1 MNKLDKFKTAF
12 SELRGFTFLWLTQA
26 LSGLGSSMTSF
37 ALILWTYGQEGS
49 AMSAALLSV
58 CSDAPYVLVSV
69 FAGAISDKWNKKIT
83 MLVCDA
89 FAAVSTVIT
98 LILLMT
104 GNLRVWHLY
113 LLNAVNGLMNSVQQ
127 PASDVAVSLLI
138 PQKYYQQAAGMRV
151 FSNSVINILTP
162 AAASAVMSAFGIN
175 AVFAVDLATFFI
187 AFISL
192 LFFIRIP
199 EKQSKHRSSESMT
212 ALAKEVFAFFKDNKG
227 IFGLIMFL
235 AAINLTASICNAALP
250 ALIIPKASDTAYAI
264 FSSVQGIAM
273 LVGSVAASLVPAPK
287 NRIRAIFISLFISM
301 STENFMLAFGR
312 SLPVWCIGVTLGWL
326 LIPLMNTNLDVVIRT
341 HTPIEMQGRV
351 YAARNSFQFFT
362 IPIGYMLG
370 GALIDKVFEPFMLNI
385 PDNSILHTLFGIGK
399 GSGAAFLF
407 LVIAFLGIFTCVFFA
422 FDKNIWAL
430 AKDK

>member
-12 SELRGFTFLWLTQA
+12 SELQGFTFLWLTQT

-37 ALILWTYGQEGS
+37 SLILRIYGQEGS

-58 CSDAPYVLVSV
+58 CSYVPYVLVSV
-69 FAGAISDKWNKKIT
+69 FAGAISDKWNKKVT

-199 EKQSKHRSSESMT
+199 EKQSEHRSGESVT

-235 AAINLTASICNAALP
+235 AAINLTASVCNAALP

-273 LVGSVAASLVPAPK
+273 LVGSVAASLIPAPK
-287 NRIRAIFISLFISM
+287 NRISVIFISLFISM

-370 GALIDKVFEPFMLNI
+370 GALIDKVFEPLMLNI

>member
-12 SELRGFTFLWLTQA
+12 SELRSFTFLWLTQA

-37 ALILWTYGQEGS
+37 ALIIRIYGQEGS

-58 CSDAPYVLVSV
+58 CSYAPYVLVSV

-199 EKQSKHRSSESMT
+199 EKQSEHRSGESVT

-250 ALIIPKASDTAYAI
+250 ALIIPKANDTCLCDIQFCTGHSNACRKCRRIAGTCAKKPDQSNIYFPFHFNEHGKLYAGIRQITSCMVHRSNTGLAAY
-264 FSSVQGIAM
+264 
-273 LVGSVAASLVPAPK
+273 PAYEHQP
-287 NRIRAIFISLFISM
+287 
-301 STENFMLAFGR
+301 
-312 SLPVWCIGVTLGWL
+312 
-326 LIPLMNTNLDVVIRT
+326 
-341 HTPIEMQGRV
+341 
-351 YAARNSFQFFT
+351 
-362 IPIGYMLG
+362 
-370 GALIDKVFEPFMLNI
+370 
-385 PDNSILHTLFGIGK
+385 
-399 GSGAAFLF
+399 
-407 LVIAFLGIFTCVFFA
+407 
-422 FDKNIWAL
+422 
-430 AKDK
+430 

>member
-1 MNKLDKFKTAF
+1 MDIFKKFKTAF
-12 SELRGFTFLWLTQA
+12 SELRSFTFLWLTQA
-26 LSGLGSSMTSF
+26 LSGLGSSMTGF

-58 CSDAPYVLVSV
+58 CSYAPYVLVSV
-69 FAGAISDKWNKKIT
+69 FAGAISDKWNKKVT

-89 FAAVSTVIT
+89 LAAVSTVIT

-138 PQKYYQQAAGMRV
+138 PEKYYQQAAGMRV
-151 FSNSVINILTP
+151 FSGSVINIMTP
-162 AAASAVMSAFGIN
+162 AAASAVMTAFGIN

-192 LFFIRIP
+192 LFFIKIP
-199 EKQSKHRSSESMT
+199 EKQSEQRSNESMT

-235 AAINLTASICNAALP
+235 AAINFTASIYNAALP
-250 ALIIPKASDTAYAI
+250 ALIIPKAGDTAYAI

-273 LVGSVAASLVPAPK
+273 LVGSAVASLIPAPK
-287 NRIRAIFISLFISM
+287 NRIRVIFISLFVSM
-301 STENFMLAFGR
+301 GTENFMLAFGR
-312 SLPVWCIGVTLGWL
+312 SLPVWCIGVILGWL

-341 HTPIEMQGRV
+341 NTPIEMQGRV

-370 GALIDKVFEPFMLNI
+370 GALVDKVFEPLMANI
-385 PDNSILHTLFGIGK
+385 SDSSILHTFFGIGK
-399 GSGAAFLF
+399 GSGAAFLYF
-407 LVIAFLGIFTCVFFA
+407 IIAFLGIFTCIFFA
-422 FDKNIWAL
+422 FNRNIWAL
-430 AKDK
+430 AKNK